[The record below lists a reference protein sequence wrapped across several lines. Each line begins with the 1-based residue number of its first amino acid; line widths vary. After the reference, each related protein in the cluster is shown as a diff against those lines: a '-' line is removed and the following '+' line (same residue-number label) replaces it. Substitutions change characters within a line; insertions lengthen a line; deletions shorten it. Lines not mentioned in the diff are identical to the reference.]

1 MKIIKFILDLIFIT
15 RPVVLVPVWG
25 FAFFGLRISCDAD
38 IFSFPN
44 IKILSQI
51 LFFSLSV
58 ASVYVLNQIAD
69 RKVDEDN
76 GGFPLLIKAGISN
89 KTAWIWAI
97 ILAVLSIILPIISG
111 FLKIAVLSVLSLLVG
126 FFYCFK
132 PFSFSG
138 KPILDFLSNAL
149 GYGTIAFA
157 CGWILGGGEINNTFL
172 FTMLPYFFMMAGG
185 SISSTLPDFEGDR
198 TNKKI
203 TTAVF
208 FGKRNAHFIAIFCVI
223 LSIYSAFYVKDFVAF
238 TASGIALFFYILY
251 AMLPRSQKLMEAC
264 YKVGGG
270 ISMLIIGVF
279 YPILL
284 ISGGIIVLLSIAY
297 FRIFYG
303 VAYPSLLPA
312 EKNKNE

>member
-1 MKIIKFILDLIFIT
+1 MKIVKFILDLIFIT

-25 FAFFGLRISCDAD
+25 FVFFGLRLSSNAN
-38 IFSFPN
+38 IFSFSS
-44 IKILSQI
+44 IEILLQV
-51 LFFSLSV
+51 LFFSFSV

-69 RKVDEDN
+69 RKVDEAN

-97 ILAVLSIILPIISG
+97 ILAVLSITFPIFTG
-111 FLKIAVLSVLSLLVG
+111 FYKIAVLSLLSLLVG
-126 FFYCFK
+126 FLYCFK

-138 KPILDFLSNAL
+138 RPILDFLSNAL

-157 CGWILGGGEINNTFL
+157 AGWILGGGEINANFL
-172 FTMLPYFFMMAGG
+172 WAMLPYFFMMAGG
-185 SISSTLPDFEGDR
+185 SISSTIPDFEGDKA
-198 TNKKI
+198 NEKI

-208 FGKRNAHFIAIFCVI
+208 FGKKTAHLIAIFCVI
-223 LSIYSAFYVKDFVAF
+223 ASIILGFFVQDFVVIF
-238 TASGIALFFYILY
+238 ASAIALIFYFLY
-251 AMLPRSQKLMEAC
+251 LIFPQNQMFMEMC

-270 ISMLIIGVF
+270 ISMVIIGIF

-284 ISGGIIVLLSIAY
+284 ISGGLIVLASILY

-303 VAYPSLLPA
+303 VSYPSLLPVK
-312 EKNKNE
+312 ES